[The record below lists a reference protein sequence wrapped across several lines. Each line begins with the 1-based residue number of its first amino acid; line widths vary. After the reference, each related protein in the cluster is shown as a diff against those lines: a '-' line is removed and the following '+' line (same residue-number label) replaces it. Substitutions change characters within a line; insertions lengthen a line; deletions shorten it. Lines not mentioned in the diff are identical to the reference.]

1 MLLLI
6 LSLFVLT
13 ACKEDNAETDESLLP
28 NNDDYQ
34 DIEVTKITYEM
45 FYFQNFSKIK
55 YIIDF
60 ETNEVK
66 VVMIPYEENNETIF
80 ETIAIFTDEQEKEF
94 INTCY
99 KNGLFTL
106 EEFDNEEIIPIHMH
120 GWGLVIEFLMEQVNL
135 HLVVELDQLKYLANV
150 SKLILNYVV
159 KITYLIQVNN
169 NFHLI

>member
-120 GWGLVIEFLMEQVNL
+120 GWGLVIEFSNGTSKSAFGGRARPTEVFSKCFKAY
-135 HLVVELDQLKYLANV
+135 LKLCGKDYL
-150 SKLILNYVV
+150 LNPSE
-159 KITYLIQVNN
+159 
-169 NFHLI
+169 

>member
-6 LSLFVLT
+6 LSFFVLT
-13 ACKEDNAETDESLLP
+13 VCKEDNAETDESLLP

-80 ETIAIFTDEQEKEF
+80 ETIAIFTDEQEK
-94 INTCY
+94 
-99 KNGLFTL
+99 
-106 EEFDNEEIIPIHMH
+106 
-120 GWGLVIEFLMEQVNL
+120 NL
-135 HLVVELDQLKYLANV
+135 LTHAIKMDYL
-150 SKLILNYVV
+150 L
-159 KITYLIQVNN
+159 
-169 NFHLI
+169 